1 MAPILKLALALLC
14 LAVVGCA
21 STPPTPRQVENP
33 RPLPIALDP
42 NFSFRKTLQY
52 FLDPAAKQIPQL
64 DASVAFERYYRLY
77 GAVTAL
83 DQRQLFGNYF
93 TFFWRSRHPAD
104 VTVRLEYRQDK
115 LHAFTQAREVS
126 YRHVHG
132 TTRTAFT
139 ILGDDFFDHG
149 RVIAWRAT
157 LIVNGRIVAV
167 NRSYL
172 WE

>member
-1 MAPILKLALALLC
+1 MKLPLALLC

-21 STPPTPRQVENP
+21 ATPPTPRQVENP
-33 RPLPIALDP
+33 QPPPVALNPD
-42 NFSFRKTLQY
+42 FSFRKTIQY
-52 FLDPAAKQIPQL
+52 FLDPAAKPL
-64 DASVAFERYYRLY
+64 TGLVDASVGFERSYRMF

-83 DQRQLFGNYF
+83 DQHQRFGNYF
-93 TFFWRSRHPAD
+93 TFFWRARRRAD

-126 YRHVHG
+126 YRQVHG
-132 TTRTAFT
+132 TTRTVFA
-139 ILGDDFFDHG
+139 IIGEDFYDKG
-149 RVIAWRAT
+149 RVLAWRAS
-157 LIVNGRIVAV
+157 LIVDGRIVAT